1 MKILCVCLGNI
12 CRSPLAEG
20 VLNKVALE
28 YNVVLDV
35 RSAGTANYHIGDP
48 ADHRTVQIGKK
59 YNIDISSHRGQ
70 QFYVEHFDQFDL
82 ILVMDQSNLQNVR
95 NLARNEYDLA
105 KINMFRRD
113 GRIVDD
119 PYYGD
124 MTDFEKMYQV
134 LQEHALHWVLFEKQ

>member
-1 MKILCVCLGNI
+1 MRILCVCLGNI

-20 VLNKVALE
+20 VLKKVANENQVTLE
-28 YNVVLDV
+28 V
-35 RSAGTANYHIGDP
+35 RSAGTASYHIGDT

-70 QFYVEHFDQFDL
+70 QFSVEHFDQFDL
-82 ILVMDQSNLQNVR
+82 ILVMDQSNLKNVR
-95 NLARNEYDLA
+95 NLARNEFDLS
-105 KINMFRRD
+105 KINMYRRD
-113 GRIVDD
+113 GKIVDD

-134 LQEHALHWVLFEKQ
+134 LHEHALHWVLLEKK

>member
-124 MTDFEKMYQV
+124 MTDCEKMYQV